1 MGASV
6 EHLTPEDFET
16 AKPLRADPGLLAAL
30 ACGALSC
37 IAIGALVG
45 AYFGANSVSLF

>member
-1 MGASV
+1 MD
-6 EHLTPEDFET
+6 HLDGEDFAT
-16 AKPLRADPGLLAAL
+16 AQPMRADPGLLAAL

-37 IAIGALVG
+37 LAIGALIG